1 MTKIIGR
8 LTKLPGSSWALQS
21 AEIPSEAAAEA
32 SSRTG
37 LQRFASIPPI
47 KPKKLLLSGLHQEVQ
62 EHATPRN
69 EISVPTKAKEISR
82 GREGEREREDGG
94 DPSSSKTLVT
104 AAEKGTTLF
113 YQYPSIDEE
122 NRPVMHAHRRC
133 LLMAPSRHRH
143 VSFLSTCG
151 RSNHSR
157 PFDTDA

>member
-1 MTKIIGR
+1 M
-8 LTKLPGSSWALQS
+8 
-21 AEIPSEAAAEA
+21 AAEA

-47 KPKKLLLSGLHQEVQ
+47 KPKKLLLSGLHYEVQ
-62 EHATPRN
+62 EHATPQN

-82 GREGEREREDGG
+82 GREREREDGG

-113 YQYPSIDEE
+113 YNYPTIAKE
-122 NRPVMHAHRRC
+122 NRTIMDAHRRC

-143 VSFLSTCG
+143 VSFLSTCR
-151 RSNHSR
+151 RSNRYRVKMPHSYDVHSA
-157 PFDTDA
+157 F